1 MAAAALPLSDAEHSE
16 LARLRE
22 LIRPTAL
29 TITQGRDVIEPL
41 QPLLPMGLPRGGT
54 VVVEG
59 SLALAI
65 ALAAA
70 PSSAGSWIC
79 LVGLGAIGAAVGLA
93 AVREL
98 GVGLE
103 RLAVVDVAID
113 GDADGWVNAVAASMD
128 AVDVVVARPPRLVTA
143 RDARRLAGRLRER
156 GSTLVLHGR
165 DRAHTITADRVLR
178 VQQSRWEGIG
188 HGHGYLRSRCL
199 TIEATGRAGAAQPRR
214 ASVMLPDSDGGISP
228 VTTVTNLFA
237 ASGHGAA
244 GFEATPSSDLTSG
257 DWSHRAEVV
266 GAQPSRHR

>member
-1 MAAAALPLSDAEHSE
+1 MAAVALPSSE
-16 LARLRE
+16 LDRLRE

-29 TITQGRDVIEPL
+29 AVTQGRAVIEPL
-41 QPLLPMGLPRGGT
+41 QSLLPLGLPRGGT

-70 PSSAGSWIC
+70 PSAAGAWVC
-79 LVGLGAIGAAVGLA
+79 LVGLGAVGANAGLA

-103 RLAVVDVAID
+103 RLAVVDVAVD
-113 GDADGWVNAVAASMD
+113 EDSDGWVNAIAASMD
-128 AVDVVVARPPRLVTA
+128 AVDVVIARPPRLVMA

-156 GSTLVLHGR
+156 GATLVLHGR
-165 DRAHTITADRVLR
+165 DRAHTLTADRVLR

-188 HGHGYLRSRCL
+188 QGFGYLRSRCL

-214 ASVMLPDSDGGISP
+214 ASVMLPDPDGGVSA
-228 VTTVTNLFA
+228 TATVTNLFV
-237 ASGHGAA
+237 AS
-244 GFEATPSSDLTSG
+244 P
-257 DWSHRAEVV
+257 
-266 GAQPSRHR
+266 